1 MPAAWLDLLLARAAV
16 VTDLVFYTLVFSTS
30 SGLLF
35 ALFTMCI
42 SFGTSFG
49 PTMQSLALDLY
60 ARRGHNDTGSLLGAL
75 TVVSALR

>member
-1 MPAAWLDLLLARAAV
+1 MDLLLARAAV
-16 VTDLVFYTLVFSTS
+16 ITDLISYALTFSTR

-35 ALFTMCI
+35 AVFTMCV

-60 ARRGHNDTGSLLGAL
+60 ARRGRHDTGSLLGAL

>member
-1 MPAAWLDLLLARAAV
+1 MDLLLARVAIA
-16 VTDLVFYTLVFSTS
+16 TDLVSYALTFSTN
-30 SGLLF
+30 SGYLF
-35 ALFTMCI
+35 AVFTMCV

-60 ARRGHNDTGSLLGAL
+60 ARRGKNDTGSLLGAL

>member
-1 MPAAWLDLLLARAAV
+1 M
-16 VTDLVFYTLVFSTS
+16 FSTS